1 MKQSRYISAMVVVMR
16 ALLLMSVA
24 MFLAGPY
31 IFDLSDL
38 TLLTEFFTVLV
49 LALMWNLL
57 AGYAD
62 IITIGQHA
70 FVGVGAYAFYGLT
83 VLAGIGPFV
92 SIPLAAVIT
101 LLLAIPAM
109 AVVFR
114 LRTAYLAVGTWVAA
128 EVLSLIAGKLPGFGG
143 GSGTSLPIPIAKAFG
158 ASLTA
163 RVDCFYFMSLVLALA
178 AFAATW
184 ALLRSRV
191 GLGLTAM
198 RDNEEA
204 AGASGVNL
212 DLTRVICFL
221 FTAPILGL
229 AGVLVTLE
237 KLRIAPSASFSIT
250 DWTIFVIFVVV
261 IGGIGSL
268 EGPII
273 GTVVFFLLR
282 EYLSS
287 FGTWYLIILGVV
299 SIATIFIEPRGLW
312 GLWRRAGKPEIIPV
326 THKVLA
332 IGAPAPASY
341 SETPSAAVPAQAGSR

>member
-1 MKQSRYISAMVVVMR
+1 M
-16 ALLLMSVA
+16 
-24 MFLAGPY
+24 
-31 IFDLSDL
+31 
-38 TLLTEFFTVLV
+38 
-49 LALMWNLL
+49 

-62 IITIGQHA
+62 IITIGQQA

-83 VLAGIGPFV
+83 VLGHISPYAA
-92 SIPLAAVIT
+92 IPLAAVVT
-101 LLLAIPAM
+101 LILAVPAM
-109 AVVFR
+109 ATVFR

-158 ASLTA
+158 ASLSGRIT
-163 RVDCFYFMSLVLALA
+163 CFYLMSLGLALA
-178 AFAATW
+178 AFAVTW

-250 DWTIFVIFVVV
+250 DWTIFVIFIVV

-273 GTVVFFLLR
+273 GTAVFFLLR
-282 EYLSS
+282 EYLSDY
-287 FGTWYLIILGVV
+287 GTWYLIILGMV
-299 SIATIFIEPRGLW
+299 SIATILIEPKGLW
-312 GLWRRAGKPEIIPV
+312 GGGAGWEIPKSSRSRRKCRASPRQIGTLSAGPPHCHCSANRTPVGNSFAFDCAGFHVRIIC
-326 THKVLA
+326 
-332 IGAPAPASY
+332 
-341 SETPSAAVPAQAGSR
+341 AGTKFNATTRSCLEGFS